1 MALQMH
7 PVPDALS
14 HGHLVAPVVM
24 NGELCRVKS
33 ASGLPLSESHERVRS
48 HAADAEQFTSSL
60 SQVFRT
66 RFVELIV
73 SLSARLQTDIRQ
85 TDTPVAD

>member
-33 ASGLPLSESHERVRS
+33 ASGLPLSESQRVRS